1 MVKVPVSFV
10 IGAGI
15 VSGDGGACAAS
26 ASRPTTPPTAAPTV
40 VSAMAPGPPAPAAFR
55 KCLRENF
62 ISDLR
67 LLYQADLTF
76 GLYASKRWTFRTAC
90 SEIDLKI
97 QLDEARQQDLGRLL
111 LQWRHRGGRPLT
123 HPSPGPPSSL
133 VHTPQQHRRAK
144 RARTHP
150 SRVDATLAS

>member
-26 ASRPTTPPTAAPTV
+26 ASRPTTLPAAAPTV
-40 VSAMAPGPPAPAAFR
+40 VSATAPGPPALAAFR

-67 LLYQADLTF
+67 LLYQAPARL
-76 GLYASKRWTFRTAC
+76 
-90 SEIDLKI
+90 EIDLKI
-97 QLDEARQQDLGRLL
+97 QLAQGRQQDLGRRL
-111 LQWRHRGGRPLT
+111 LQC
-123 HPSPGPPSSL
+123 
-133 VHTPQQHRRAK
+133 
-144 RARTHP
+144 
-150 SRVDATLAS
+150 